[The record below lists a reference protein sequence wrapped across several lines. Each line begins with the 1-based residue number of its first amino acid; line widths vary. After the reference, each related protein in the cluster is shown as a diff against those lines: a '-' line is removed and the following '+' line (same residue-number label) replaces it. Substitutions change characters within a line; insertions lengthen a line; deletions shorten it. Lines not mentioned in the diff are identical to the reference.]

1 MNEPVRVRTSFFE
14 GSPSSARSACVRVI
28 GAIKFKKILRSF
40 LSYKHSIVQTQLNG
54 VMSEV
59 SVHVFLP
66 ISAVADR
73 FSSSD
78 NIGYYLGR
86 KSK

>member
-1 MNEPVRVRTSFFE
+1 MNEPVRVRISFFE
-14 GSPSSARSACVRVI
+14 GSPSSARSACMRVI
-28 GAIKFKKILRSF
+28 GAMTVKKNLRSF
-40 LSYKHSIVQTQLNG
+40 LSCKHSFVQTHLNAL
-54 VMSEV
+54 MSEV

-66 ISAVADR
+66 ISVVADR
-73 FSSSD
+73 LSTND

>member
-1 MNEPVRVRTSFFE
+1 MNPCESGRPFSKVRRQVRD
-14 GSPSSARSACVRVI
+14 VRVI
-28 GAIKFKKILRSF
+28 GAITDKKILRSF
-40 LSYKHSIVQTQLNG
+40 NSCKHSFVQTQLNG

-66 ISAVADR
+66 ISVVADR

>member
-1 MNEPVRVRTSFFE
+1 MSPCESGPPFSKVRRQVRD
-14 GSPSSARSACVRVI
+14 VRVI
-28 GAIKFKKILRSF
+28 GAITVKKILRSF
-40 LSYKHSIVQTQLNG
+40 LSCKHSIVQTQLNG

-66 ISAVADR
+66 ISVVADR
-73 FSSSD
+73 FSTSD